1 MHRRKV
7 GVLALGALAV
17 AGLAFMWSAR
27 PAAPERLVGAVCR
40 SRAGDERRTC
50 YVRLLVG
57 YLNKYGV
64 ARAVETLDS
73 LAAADPEVAQHAHE
87 YAHGIGMMAYDHAP
101 DIATT
106 FVDCGDGAASGCRHG
121 FMQAYFQQRKQL
133 GAADVR
139 GLCQPL
145 EAGTFNR
152 ALRFQCFHGMGHGLT
167 MFRGHDAPRA
177 LKDCDLLETEWSR
190 VSCYEGVFME
200 AFINAT
206 ASHHASTSHDPA
218 GGPGH
223 GHGGAYK
230 AIDPADPLYPC
241 SIMEQRYLFA
251 CYHFQTTVILHLNGG
266 DIPAAARECD
276 RAPADMRLPC
286 YESLGRDVIMYAS
299 RDPKKTA
306 QLCAGG
312 NALYR
317 SACYSAA
324 ARALVN
330 WTGTPDDGLA
340 LCRVVAGRG
349 PEHAND
355 ATECY
360 TGLGVAIAALFVT
373 PEERDRACA
382 RAPAPGAVAACRRGA
397 QSS

>member
-1 MHRRKV
+1 MSNGPHPLSPSPFGRGGTTLDFRLPSPERRGDKRGEDHSTFAVAHISVLPMHRRKV

-145 EAGTFNR
+145 EAG
-152 ALRFQCFHGMGHGLT
+152 
-167 MFRGHDAPRA
+167 
-177 LKDCDLLETEWSR
+177 
-190 VSCYEGVFME
+190 
-200 AFINAT
+200 
-206 ASHHASTSHDPA
+206 
-218 GGPGH
+218 
-223 GHGGAYK
+223 
-230 AIDPADPLYPC
+230 
-241 SIMEQRYLFA
+241 
-251 CYHFQTTVILHLNGG
+251 
-266 DIPAAARECD
+266 
-276 RAPADMRLPC
+276 
-286 YESLGRDVIMYAS
+286 
-299 RDPKKTA
+299 
-306 QLCAGG
+306 
-312 NALYR
+312 
-317 SACYSAA
+317 
-324 ARALVN
+324 
-330 WTGTPDDGLA
+330 
-340 LCRVVAGRG
+340 
-349 PEHAND
+349 
-355 ATECY
+355 
-360 TGLGVAIAALFVT
+360 
-373 PEERDRACA
+373 
-382 RAPAPGAVAACRRGA
+382 
-397 QSS
+397 